1 MATTATTGA
10 GSTAEVMAEE
20 EMAVGVATVV
30 EAAISH
36 APE

>member
-1 MATTATTGA
+1 VTEVTATTVTTEA
-10 GSTAEVMAEE
+10 GSTAEE
-20 EMAVGVATVV
+20 EMEVATVV